1 MRDLP
6 HAPPPAAEP
15 VAPGRFSSIPWLKV
29 LGIVLLLV
37 AILWAG
43 RQVSLVRESIA
54 WSELQLKEMEARLAE
69 IPPLS
74 ETELGELRRSLN
86 DDHIEAAQ
94 AYGMEPVIRRSRL
107 VRAARDSGLVR
118 LEATP
123 RYRFLDATHS
133 VPVATHGVRRA
144 LDSMSVRFWAD
155 LEARQLPGFRFT
167 ISSMLRSVE
176 DQAALRNV
184 NVNAS
189 AKRSSHE
196 YGTTF
201 DVTYARFG
209 YKGGPEPELR
219 HLPRALAPIV
229 RGQTRSY
236 LLTRRERAYRRLAS
250 EHSEELAASLGR
262 ALIALEDQGVLLAL
276 RERRQP
282 VYHITATLDDRPP
295 SEGTP

>member
-1 MRDLP
+1 M
-6 HAPPPAAEP
+6 
-15 VAPGRFSSIPWLKV
+15 
-29 LGIVLLLV
+29 LLLGV
-37 AILWAG
+37 IVWGG
-43 RQVSLVRESIA
+43 RQVSLVRETIA
-54 WSELQLKEMEARLAE
+54 WTDLQLEEMETRLEA

-74 ETELGELRRSLN
+74 DAEIAQLRRSLN
-86 DDHIEAAQ
+86 KEHIEAARTF
-94 AYGMEPVIRRSRL
+94 GMEPVIRRNRL

-118 LEATP
+118 LESTP
-123 RYRFLDATHS
+123 RYRFLDATYS

-144 LDSMSVRFWAD
+144 LDSLSVRFWAD
-155 LEARQLPGFRFT
+155 LEARQLPGFRFM

-189 AKRSSHE
+189 AERSSHE

-209 YKGGPEPELR
+209 YNGGPEPELR
-219 HLPRALAPIV
+219 HLPRGLAPIV

-236 LLTRRERAYRRLAS
+236 ILSKREQAYRRLAM

-282 VYHITATLDDRPP
+282 VYHITATLDDTPP